1 MEKHTKGDNFVVSK
15 NYENSLDTLKKQEK
29 GIYYTPREIVDYILE
44 NTLKKHDIIDNP
56 CPKVLDIS
64 CGCGNF
70 LLKAYDVLYE
80 LIENNIEKLNELYGD
95 KFILENIHSHILSNC
110 IYGYDID
117 KDAIDILIESLNK
130 KSDSILVKNLNI
142 YCTDSLKHNFNEK
155 FDYIIGNPPY
165 IGHKKLD
172 KEYKKF
178 LLKEYKNTY
187 RDKSDLYFC
196 FYEKCINLLEKG
208 GICSLITPRYFI
220 ESPSGKHLRKYISKH
235 TYIKEIIDFL
245 GVSVFKNIGIC
256 SCILT
261 LVKDLNKN
269 SKIDILKPVNENMQ
283 IEDLRYLLKNNKF
296 EKFYIDQEN
305 LDENWIILNE
315 NDKKLYNKI
324 QNNCNY
330 TLEDIV
336 TSFQGIITGCD
347 KAFVL
352 DIKDEKINKVD
363 KKLLRNW
370 IKNKNINKYTISSS
384 NYKLIYSDD
393 IKDENDYK
401 LEIGEIIGKYKDKL
415 CKRRECV
422 NNTRKWYKL
431 QWGRDKN
438 LFEQI
443 KIMYPY
449 KSSQNKF
456 AIDYNNSFCSAD
468 VYSFFIK
475 EEYKKEFS
483 EEYIVGILNS
493 NIYDRYY
500 KINAKKISKN
510 IYDYYPNKVMKIK
523 IFKDDNY
530 HKIENLSKL
539 IIHNINNNKEIDS
552 LQLEIDNLIKD
563 SLDIKSLM

>member
-1 MEKHTKGDNFVVSK
+1 
-15 NYENSLDTLKKQEK
+15 
-29 GIYYTPREIVDYILE
+29 
-44 NTLKKHDIIDNP
+44 
-56 CPKVLDIS
+56 
-64 CGCGNF
+64 
-70 LLKAYDVLYE
+70 
-80 LIENNIEKLNELYGD
+80 
-95 KFILENIHSHILSNC
+95 
-110 IYGYDID
+110 
-117 KDAIDILIESLNK
+117 
-130 KSDSILVKNLNI
+130 
-142 YCTDSLKHNFNEK
+142 
-155 FDYIIGNPPY
+155 
-165 IGHKKLD
+165 
-172 KEYKKF
+172 
-178 LLKEYKNTY
+178 
-187 RDKSDLYFC
+187 
-196 FYEKCINLLEKG
+196 
-208 GICSLITPRYFI
+208 
-220 ESPSGKHLRKYISKH
+220 
-235 TYIKEIIDFL
+235 
-245 GVSVFKNIGIC
+245 
-256 SCILT
+256 
-261 LVKDLNKN
+261 
-269 SKIDILKPVNENMQ
+269 MQ